1 MRRLLLVTALLA
13 LPGFASTA
21 SAQLPD
27 TDPTDD
33 VAPAPKPQPKDGK
46 MSLTFRNGLRKE
58 GHVFLTRGQ
67 HLSVRGRARPFVRG
81 QSVRIELRRNGKTI
95 ARKSREL
102 RRHGR
107 RGRFAV

>member
-1 MRRLLLVTALLA
+1 MSRAPSRATAILRVPMSRLLLVTALLA
-13 LPGFASTA
+13 LPGFASVA
-21 SAQLPD
+21 NAQVPV
-27 TDPTDD
+27 TDPPE
-33 VAPAPKPQPKDGK
+33 VAPEPTPQPKGGK

-95 ARKSREL
+95 AR
-102 RRHGR
+102 
-107 RGRFAV
+107 